1 MKSSQAT
8 ISVSPEQSYLVETRV
23 IDGRK
28 YFLIPADELIEVNGF
43 GVHLG
48 TEGAKPDSF
57 EKV

>member
-1 MKSSQAT
+1 M
-8 ISVSPEQSYLVETRV
+8 ETRV

-43 GVHLG
+43 GVRL
-48 TEGAKPDSF
+48 EGRRQEAGSGDNF